1 MAPVAR
7 LRRHAAVAEYQL
19 MENRKMFH
27 DTFNTP
33 IGPLLLVGDGHTL
46 HHVGLPESRHP
57 LKLAAD
63 WKRAPQVFSEA
74 RRQFDAYFSGA
85 ANAFDLALAP
95 HGTDFQ
101 RRVWMALREIHY
113 ATTIS
118 YAELARRTGNPKA
131 SRAVGLA
138 NGANPLPIIVPCHRV
153 IGANGSLTGFGGG
166 LAAKKFLLDLE
177 QRHAPARAFAL
188 SP

>member
-1 MAPVAR
+1 
-7 LRRHAAVAEYQL
+7 
-19 MENRKMFH
+19 METRTMFY
-27 DTFNTP
+27 DTCKSP
-33 IGPLLLVGDGHTL
+33 LGPLLLVGDGNAL

-57 LKLAAD
+57 LKPQAH
-63 WKRAPQVFSEA
+63 WKHAPQVFSEA
-74 RRQFDAYFSGA
+74 RRQFDAYFSGTA
-85 ANAFDLALAP
+85 SAFDLALAP
-95 HGTDFQ
+95 QGTEFQ
-101 RRVWMALREIHY
+101 CRVWMALREIPY
-113 ATTIS
+113 ASTIS
-118 YAELARRTGNPKA
+118 YAELARRTGNAKA

-177 QRHAPARAFAL
+177 QRHAPVRALAL